1 MSAPIAALAPFA
13 VRSFRFQ
20 WPADLAT
27 SWGFEMENLILG
39 WYVLVE
45 TRSVFMLTVFA
56 SLAYLGTLLAPFFGV
71 MGDRIGH
78 RNVLS
83 AMRCL
88 YTALSG
94 LLMILAFT
102 GTLSPTYV
110 LVIAA
115 MNGLVRPS
123 DIGMRNALIG
133 ITIPAPQL
141 VGAMGIQR
149 ITQDSAR
156 VAGALS
162 GAGMVAVLGMG
173 AAYAVVVGLYSLS
186 VVLTRQAAGVRA
198 PRAATETTRASPWR
212 DLKEGIA
219 YVWTTPHLLAV
230 MALAFLL
237 NGTAFP
243 LFNSLMPYVAK
254 EVYRADQETLGIMV
268 ACGALGA
275 LSGSIALSRHGGAFR
290 PARLMIFC
298 AAAWYA
304 MLAVFA
310 QIEHPHIGVLVLF
323 LAGIAQ
329 STGLVPMSAILLRGA
344 EPQFR
349 GRVMGIRMLAL
360 YANLPALL
368 LAGPLIS
375 RFGYPATATLYCTI
389 GLAVTAF
396 IALRWRSSL
405 WGVDAPSN
413 AR

>member
-1 MSAPIAALAPFA
+1 MSAPIATLAPFA

-56 SLAYLGTLLAPFFGV
+56 SLAYLGTLFAPLFGV
-71 MGDRIGH
+71 MGDRVGH
-78 RNVLS
+78 RNVLA

-88 YTALSG
+88 YSALSG

-102 GTLSPTYV
+102 GALSPAYV

-133 ITIPAPQL
+133 LTIPAPQL

-162 GAGMVAVLGMG
+162 GAGLVALLGMG
-173 AAYAVVVGLYSLS
+173 PAYAVVVSLYSAS

-198 PRAATETTRASPWR
+198 PRAVTEPKRASPWR

-230 MALAFLL
+230 MLLAFLL

-254 EVYRADQETLGIMV
+254 EVYHADRETLGIMV

-275 LSGSIALSRHGGAFR
+275 LSGSIALSRHATVFR
-290 PARLMIFC
+290 PARLMILC

-310 QIEHPHIGVLVLF
+310 WIEHPHIGVLVLF

-329 STGLVPMSAILLRGA
+329 SSGLVPMSAILLRGA
-344 EPQFR
+344 EPQLR
-349 GRVMGIRMLAL
+349 GRVMGIRMMAL

-368 LAGPLIS
+368 AAGPLIS
-375 RFGYPATATLYCTI
+375 RFGYAATATLYCAI
-389 GLAVTAF
+389 GLSVTAF
-396 IALRWRSSL
+396 IAVRWRSSL
-405 WGVDAPSN
+405 WRAEAPSN